1 MKNARVLTEGAVQLA
16 IFTVLLLLSLYMP
29 VFGMVTTFFL
39 AIPFLLFTMRHT
51 YKNGLLL
58 LAASFVP
65 SIWFGSFLSI
75 PMTFMFASS
84 GVAMGHVWRKK
95 GEKYAVL
102 LVGTLSFLLSMIIIY
117 AGSVLFFDIHIGKQ
131 IEDMMQQSFQSA
143 KALLEQLGQPVNE
156 QFEKTMK
163 QTMDVVIDLLP
174 TAFVFAAAC
183 FAWITQQA
191 ALPILKRLNMPIGN
205 WQPFRELVLP
215 KSLLWY
221 YLAVMLLLFV
231 PIEHGSFPYVA
242 LLNLFQILQLLMTIQ
257 GFSFVFYWMHHKK
270 MGRKGAIAI
279 VVLSLFFPFLLHL
292 VRILGIIDLGFD
304 LRKRLKD

>member
-16 IFTVLLLLSLYMP
+16 IFTILLLLSLYMP

-51 YKNGLLL
+51 YKNGLFL
-58 LAASFVP
+58 LAISFIP
-65 SIWFGSFLSI
+65 SIWFGSLFSV

-84 GVAMGHVWRKK
+84 GVVMGHVWRKQ
-95 GEKYAVL
+95 GGKYTVL
-102 LVGTLSFLLSMIIIY
+102 LVGTLSFLVSMIIIY
-117 AGSVLFFDIHIGKQ
+117 ASSVLFFDIHIGKQ
-131 IEDMMQQSFQSA
+131 IEEMMQQSFQSA
-143 KALLEQLGQPVNE
+143 QNILEKLGQTNG
-156 QFEKTMK
+156 QFEQAMK
-163 QTMDVVIDLLP
+163 QTMDIVIDLLP

-183 FAWITQQA
+183 FAFITQQVA
-191 ALPILKRLNMPIGN
+191 VPILRRLNMEIGN

-221 YLAVMLLLFV
+221 YLAVMLLLFF
-231 PIEHGSFPYVA
+231 PIEHGSFLYVA

-257 GFSFVFYWMHHKK
+257 GFSFIFYWMYHKK
-270 MGRKGAIAI
+270 MGRKGAIAT

-304 LRKRLKD
+304 LRKKLKD

>member
-29 VFGMVTTFFL
+29 VFGMVATFFL

-51 YKNGLLL
+51 YKNGLFL
-58 LAASFVP
+58 LAASFIP
-65 SIWFGSFLSI
+65 SIWFGSLFSV

-84 GVAMGHVWRKK
+84 GVAMGHVWRKH
-95 GEKYAVL
+95 GGKYAVL
-102 LVGTLSFLLSMIIIY
+102 LVGTLSFLVSMIIIY

-131 IEDMMQQSFQSA
+131 IEEIMQQSFQSA
-143 KALLEQLGQPVNE
+143 QNILEKIGQQAND

-221 YLAVMLLLFV
+221 YLATMLLLFF
-231 PIEHGSFPYVA
+231 PIGHDSFLYII
-242 LLNLFQILQLLMTIQ
+242 LINLFQILQLLMMIQ
-257 GFSFVFYWMHHKK
+257 GFSFIFYWTHHKH
-270 MGRKGAIAI
+270 MGRKGAVAI

>member
-39 AIPFLLFTMRHT
+39 AVPFLLFTMRHT
-51 YKNGLLL
+51 YKNGLFL
-58 LAASFVP
+58 LAASFIP
-65 SIWFGSFLSI
+65 SVWFGSLFSV
-75 PMTFMFASS
+75 PMTLMFATS
-84 GVAMGHVWRKK
+84 GVVMGHVWRKK
-95 GEKYAVL
+95 GGTYAVL
-102 LVGTLSFLLSMIIIY
+102 LAGTLSFLLSMIIIY
-117 AGSVLFFDIHIGKQ
+117 AASVLFFDIHVGKQ
-131 IEDMMQQSFQSA
+131 IEEMMQQSFQSA
-143 KALLEQLGQPVNE
+143 QAVLEQFGQPVNE

-163 QTMDVVIDLLP
+163 QTMDVVLDLLP
-174 TAFVFAAAC
+174 TAFIFAAAF
-183 FAWITQQA
+183 FAWMTQRA
-191 ALPILKRLNMPIGN
+191 ALPILKRLNVPIGD

-221 YLAVMLLLFV
+221 YLAVMVLLFF
-231 PIEHGSFPYVA
+231 PIEHGSFLYVA

-257 GFSFVFYWMHHKK
+257 GFSFIFYWMHHKK
-270 MGRKGAIAI
+270 MGRKGAIVI

-304 LRKRLKD
+304 LRKRLND

>member
-95 GEKYAVL
+95 GGKYAVL

-131 IEDMMQQSFQSA
+131 IEEIMQQSFQSA
-143 KALLEQLGQPVNE
+143 KAVLEQLGQPVNE

-221 YLAVMLLLFV
+221 YLAVMLLLFF

-242 LLNLFQILQLLMTIQ
+242 LLNLFQVLQLLMTIQ

-270 MGRKGAIAI
+270 WGVKALLPLSFYRYF
-279 VVLSLFFPFLLHL
+279 SLFYFTSCEY
-292 VRILGIIDLGFD
+292 
-304 LRKRLKD
+304 